1 MSASLSAD
9 AKPTFYVGPMFIRC
23 SLTMS
28 ALYYIKQ
35 MHVLRVVPVDDE
47 QPGGDEGD
55 AHVPHRHHLQREP
68 RAQIEGVME
77 Q

>member
-1 MSASLSAD
+1 
-9 AKPTFYVGPMFIRC
+9 MFIRRYF
-23 SLTMS
+23 MIS
-28 ALYYIKQ
+28 ALYRIQ

-47 QPGGDEGD
+47 QPGRDEGD